1 VINSLGRTTL
11 LVRDYDEAVAFY
23 RDRLGFEILHDDTT
37 DGQRYLHIGV
47 PGQPGA
53 PPVGL
58 WLLQPAMG
66 DAGLVGRQAGGQPFL
81 VLYTK
86 DCVDT
91 VKRLEGEGVAIH
103 RQPVTVDGAT
113 FAHIADLYGNRIV
126 LVEVPQPP
134 APPPPQPAPS
144 PPGPSVPTTASYTRP
159 FESERSAPAAFLPP
173 PAIDIPAS
181 PFVRLRARSVLTQ
194 AFFASVVLL
203 LFAQLIPGVS
213 MSKPTDPALFA
224 VFYLG
229 IGLVLLGRGQ
239 SARLDFSRLFGPKP
253 TSRTIKLIVVAVP
266 LGLLSLA
273 GFWLLFLPLSYA
285 APDFV
290 RSWAIEN
297 AANQPV
303 DNVSMWIGRTI
314 IAVIVAPLVE
324 EVLFRGFLL
333 HRWAL
338 RWGTGTGVVL
348 SSILFALGHVEL
360 LGHFLFGVVMCA
372 LYLRTRSLWVPIA
385 AHSLNNLVVSV
396 ATLPDAFHPNPQD
409 KMTIAYFQSHWWVGA
424 SMLVGGLLLLEIY
437 RRWLWKG
444 IDVRGVLNGP
454 TPYEHNSV
462 ASRETLDAGYTG
474 SR

>member
-1 VINSLGRTTL
+1 MINSLGRTTL

-23 RDRLGFEILHDDTT
+23 RDRLGFEVLHDDTT

-58 WLLQPAMG
+58 WLLQPALG
-66 DAGLVGRQAGGQPFL
+66 DAELVGRQAGSQPFL
-81 VLYTK
+81 ILYTK
-86 DCVDT
+86 NCTET
-91 VKRLEGEGVAIH
+91 VKRLEDEGVTIQ

-126 LVEVPQPP
+126 LVELLQPP
-134 APPPPQPAPS
+134 APPPPEPS
-144 PPGPSVPTTASYTRP
+144 PTPPSAPTATYTRP

-181 PFVRLRARSVLTQ
+181 PFVRLRARSVLAQ
-194 AFFASVVLL
+194 SFFAAVFLL
-203 LFAQLIPGVS
+203 LFARFIPGLS
-213 MSKPTDPALFA
+213 TSKPTDPVSFA
-224 VFYLG
+224 VFYIA

-253 TSRTIKLIVVAVP
+253 TARMLKLIVVAVP

-285 APDFV
+285 APEFV
-290 RSWAIEN
+290 RSWAIDN
-297 AANQPV
+297 AANQPI
-303 DNVSMWIGRTI
+303 DGVSLWVGRTI

-360 LGHFLFGVVMCA
+360 LGHFLFGVAMCA

-385 AHSLNNLVVSV
+385 AHSLNNLVVSL
-396 ATLPDAFHPNPQD
+396 ATLPDVFHPKPED
-409 KMTIAYFQSHWWVGA
+409 KMTLAYFQSHWWIGA

-444 IDVRGVLNGP
+444 IDVRRLLNGP
-454 TPYEHNSV
+454 TPYEHKDEPVLQS
-462 ASRETLDAGYTG
+462 S
-474 SR
+474 